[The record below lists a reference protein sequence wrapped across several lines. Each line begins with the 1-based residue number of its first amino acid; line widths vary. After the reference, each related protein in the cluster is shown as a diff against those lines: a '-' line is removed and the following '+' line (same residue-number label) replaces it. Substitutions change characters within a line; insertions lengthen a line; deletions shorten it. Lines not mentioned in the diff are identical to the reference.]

1 MHLSD
6 FFERTRRQCLLPFPF
21 YTKRGPYYG
30 YPTAATPAFH
40 TSGLPQPG
48 PPTVNL
54 KALPNR
60 LRHAVGLNGDLNSVF
75 PSPAGAFLAALSFAG
90 GPTDRGRGV
99 LSIHLVCF
107 RTEAAMI

>member
-6 FFERTRRQCLLPFPF
+6 FFKRTRRQCLLPFPF

-75 PSPAGAFLAALSFAG
+75 PALPELSWRRYRLLAGRPTG
-90 GPTDRGRGV
+90 GGV
-99 LSIHLVCF
+99 Y
-107 RTEAAMI
+107 